1 MFSKSWQDWSPI
13 IIVAPFFHLPSLLV
27 SRSLVSQSN
36 LSGSCFFSRCW
47 IKNAIKFLYS
57 FKKQLT
63 FFYKV
68 VENGDVA
75 IAINFALL
83 INIGYVDI
91 SYFVEIYSLGWIVI
105 SCAWLCFLHH
115 LHSYLRMHLWSYY
128 WKGCRGYLHCLH
140 HKSFCIRNFHL
151 KIMYFI
157 KHSSINSFIT
167 PSIKY
172 STASYIQPIVWV
184 ICCDTLNVIM

>member
-1 MFSKSWQDWSPI
+1 MGHLMFSKSWQDWSPI

-68 VENGDVA
+68 VENGDFA

-83 INIGYVDI
+83 INISYVDI
-91 SYFVEIYSLGWIVI
+91 SNFVEITVGMNS
-105 SCAWLCFLHH
+105 
-115 LHSYLRMHLWSYY
+115 
-128 WKGCRGYLHCLH
+128 
-140 HKSFCIRNFHL
+140 
-151 KIMYFI
+151 YFI
-157 KHSSINSFIT
+157 V
-167 PSIKY
+167 PDC
-172 STASYIQPIVWV
+172 ASYTIYILTYACIFGVIIGKGVVV
-184 ICCDTLNVIM
+184 ICTVFIIKVFVYEIFTKK